1 MLVEPKRGPPCS
13 QVLCLQALSST
24 QLTSVAP
31 CPLTHPGLARLG
43 SFSRI
48 PWVLSG
54 SLASHCTLTRF
65 SCPGFGPEPL
75 IFPQKAVGKN
85 LPTVISGHLPQP
97 LLYSRGSAAHLQA
110 TSQDADFP
118 APTKQSACPSR
129 RLPSHCPAQPPGGQ
143 QARHQEA
150 GRQWLLYLLGAS
162 LSRSRVP
169 NCPLGSD
176 PSLGDCTPSG
186 GHSRR
191 VKWPVAAAG
200 RWEPIMAIFNLIKAV
215 STIDFSSFNY

>member
-1 MLVEPKRGPPCS
+1 MSNTEQAFVMSSAHGRTDSEFRVWFTHGTTWASACSLCHLMLVEPKRGPPCS

-31 CPLTHPGLARLG
+31 CPCTHPGLARLG

-110 TSQDADFP
+110 TSQDTDFP

-143 QARHQEA
+143 
-150 GRQWLLYLLGAS
+150 
-162 LSRSRVP
+162 
-169 NCPLGSD
+169 
-176 PSLGDCTPSG
+176 
-186 GHSRR
+186 
-191 VKWPVAAAG
+191 
-200 RWEPIMAIFNLIKAV
+200 
-215 STIDFSSFNY
+215 